1 MTLRVLM
8 ATSDQDVADLKE
20 KATSDGRMFF
30 SLPMKSRPNDD
41 AVIFTHEGLYAY
53 AKILTEPEPD
63 HSFGK
68 RPVWR
73 AYVGE
78 IKLIRPVIKT
88 DEITGNDE
96 LEPAV
101 EGWKWP
107 THPRRS
113 FCTPAEEYAKTLRE
127 LVYKRLGK
135 RVAPAKLS
143 QQDNEDA
150 TSAKSSSAGYQS
162 DQAKRDACEDY
173 AMVLAEKHYKKK
185 GFTVENKSS
194 TQSYDFL
201 CTKGKL
207 VVHVEVKGTTT
218 DGSEV
223 ELMIGEVKNARAKG
237 WRTDLFVV
245 SNIKLKKTN
254 DVFVPSGG
262 KERVLEDWQP
272 DEEDLLAIRFRYKV
286 PPPARAR

>member
-8 ATSDQDVADLKE
+8 ATSDEDVAEMEE
-20 KATSDGRMFF
+20 KAGTHRTMSFALPKDSNKDGA
-30 SLPMKSRPNDD
+30 KDE
-41 AVIFTHEGLYAY
+41 AVIFTHDGLYAY
-53 AKILTEPEPD
+53 AKILGVP
-63 HSFGK
+63 
-68 RPVWR
+68 RPSNFRQRPAYR
-73 AYVGE
+73 APVGQIELIDPLITNAE
-78 IKLIRPVIKT
+78 IET
-88 DEITGNDE
+88 
-96 LEPAV
+96 AV
-101 EGWKWP
+101 EGWNWWR
-107 THPRRS
+107 HPRRS
-113 FCTPAEEYAKTLRE
+113 FCTPAEEHAKTLRE
-127 LVYKRLGK
+127 LVYNRLGK

-223 ELMIGEVKNARAKG
+223 ELTIGEVKNARAKG

-272 DEEDLLAIRFRYKV
+272 DKEDLLAIRFRYKV